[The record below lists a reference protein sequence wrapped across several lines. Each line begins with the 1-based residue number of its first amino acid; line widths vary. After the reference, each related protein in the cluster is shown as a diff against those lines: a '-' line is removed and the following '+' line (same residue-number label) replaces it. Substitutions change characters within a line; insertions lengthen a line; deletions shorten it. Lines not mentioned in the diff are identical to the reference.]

1 MRWIDHVEQML
12 HINPTKFVLKIK
24 IFTAK
29 GIGDVL
35 VKKRFLEGVE
45 RDNRKLGARKWREV
59 ARDRRKWKTLLK

>member
-1 MRWIDHVEQML
+1 MEQML

-29 GIGDVL
+29 GIGDGL
-35 VKKRFLEGVE
+35 IKKRFLEGVE